1 MLQSLSIEHYAL
13 IDQLHIEFKEGF
25 SVITG
30 ETGAGK
36 SIILGAIGLLLG
48 QRADAKAIRNGETKC
63 TVEGEFN
70 ISAYQMEAYFEAND
84 LQYDGDVCI
93 LRREIHASG
102 KSRAYINDS
111 PVTLSQMKDLGDRL
125 IDIHSQHQNLLLN
138 NEDFQLRIVD
148 LIASDAKELSTYKA
162 LYADYRDCCTKLQQT
177 IEESQRNK
185 ADEDY
190 LQFQLSQLD
199 EAKLQAGEQE
209 ELEQEMDLLSHAE
222 EIKEQFY
229 KVGSILNGD
238 EQGVLQ
244 AVKEALNSL
253 RGLQD
258 IYPATEELAN
268 RMESC
273 YIEMKDIEMEVERCN
288 EEISFN
294 PERLEQ
300 VNERLNLI
308 YSLQQKHHVE
318 TVDEL
323 ISIADGYRAQLQTIA
338 NSDNTIAELT
348 RQKEE
353 LHKQLLALAKGLTG
367 LRAASGQKIQDEM
380 MSRLTLLGMPNVKF
394 QVEMEPLAEPGAA
407 GMDRVVFLFSAN
419 KNSKLQPVASIASG
433 GEIARV
439 MLSLKAMIAGA
450 MNLPTII
457 FDEIDTGVSG
467 EIAEKMACIMK
478 EMSGNGH
485 QIISI
490 THLPQIAAL
499 GDTHYKVYKRDEE
512 SGTTSHIDQL
522 DNEQRVMELAH
533 MLSGSTLSEAAVNN
547 AKALL
552 EHAKN
557 K

>member
-13 IDQLHIEFKEGF
+13 IDQLHIRFKEGF

-70 ISAYQMEAYFEAND
+70 ISAYRMESYFEEND

-93 LRREIHASG
+93 LRREIQASG
-102 KSRAYINDS
+102 KSRAYVNDS

-148 LIASDAKELSTYKA
+148 LMASDTNELETYKA
-162 LYADYRDCCTKLQQT
+162 HYADYRDCCSKLQRT

-190 LQFQLSQLD
+190 LRFQLSQLD
-199 EAKLQAGEQE
+199 DAKLQTGEQE

-229 KVGSILNGD
+229 KVNSILNGE

-253 RGLQD
+253 HGLRD

-273 YIEMKDIEMEVERCN
+273 YIELKDIEMEVEHCN

-294 PERLEQ
+294 PERLEA

-308 YSLQQKHHVE
+308 YSLQQKHRVD
-318 TVDEL
+318 TVDQLLE
-323 ISIADGYRAQLQTIA
+323 IAEGYRSQLNAITTG
-338 NSDNTIAELT
+338 DDVIAELT

-353 LHKQLLALAKGLTG
+353 LHKRLLSEAKGLTAK
-367 LRAASGQKIQDEM
+367 RSASGQKIEQEM

-394 QVEMEPLAEPGAA
+394 HVELEPMAEPGSS
-407 GMDRVVFLFSAN
+407 GMDRIVFLFSAN
-419 KNSKLQPVASIASG
+419 KNSTLQPVASIASG

-439 MLSLKAMIAGA
+439 MLSLKAMIAGV

-467 EIAEKMACIMK
+467 EIAEKMARIMK

-485 QIISI
+485 QIVSI

-499 GDTHYKVYKRDEE
+499 GDVHYRVYKRDEE
-512 SGTTSHIDQL
+512 GGTTSHIDL
-522 DNEQRVMELAH
+522 LNEEQRVMELAQ

-552 EHAKN
+552 GHANN

>member
-70 ISAYQMEAYFEAND
+70 ISAYQMEGYFEAND

-111 PVTLSQMKDLGDRL
+111 PVTLSQMKDLGDHL

-148 LIASDAKELSTYKA
+148 LIASDTKELSAYKA
-162 LYADYRDCCTKLQQT
+162 LYADYRECCTKLQQT

-199 EAKLQAGEQE
+199 EAKLQTGEQE

-308 YSLQQKHHVE
+308 YTLQQKHHVE

-323 ISIADGYRAQLQTIA
+323 ISIADGYRTQLQTIA
-338 NSDNTIAELT
+338 NSDDTIAELT

-353 LHKQLLALAKGLTG
+353 LHKRLLALAKGLTG
-367 LRAASGQKIQDEM
+367 LRAASGQKIQGEM

-394 QVEMEPLAEPGAA
+394 QVELEPLAEPGAA

-419 KNSKLQPVASIASG
+419 KNSRLQPVASIASG

-533 MLSGSTLSEAAVNN
+533 MLSGSTLSEAAVDN

>member
-63 TVEGEFN
+63 SVEGEFN
-70 ISAYQMEAYFEAND
+70 ISAYRMEGYFQEND

-138 NEDFQLRIVD
+138 NEDFQLRILD
-148 LIASDAKELSTYKA
+148 LIASDAKELSAYKS
-162 LYADYRDCCTKLQQT
+162 LYADYRGCCSKLQQT

-199 EAKLQAGEQE
+199 EAKLQTGEQE

-229 KVGSILNGD
+229 KVESILNGD

-253 RGLQD
+253 HGLQD
-258 IYPATEELAN
+258 IYPATQELAN

-273 YIEMKDIEMEVERCN
+273 YIEMKDIGMEVESCN

-308 YSLQQKHHVE
+308 YTLQQKHHVE
-318 TVDEL
+318 TIDEL
-323 ISIADGYRAQLQTIA
+323 ISIADDYRTQLQAITSSDDVIA
-338 NSDNTIAELT
+338 GLT

-353 LHKQLLALAKGLTG
+353 MHKQLLTLAEGLTG
-367 LRAASGQKIQDEM
+367 LRTASGQKIQSQM

-394 QVEMEPLAEPGAA
+394 EVELEPMAEPGAS

-467 EIAEKMACIMK
+467 EIAEKMAYIMK
-478 EMSGNGH
+478 EMSSNGH
-485 QIISI
+485 QIVSI